1 MWEIHKFGSVRGI
14 KQSGKVV
21 KMSTRQHRS
30 VHNSFMLLPIP
41 NPSAEQA
48 QVPVFSVSG
57 TKPAAR
63 PDLLLSSESS
73 LGRANAKIHQSGQH
87 RLNLNSSSPLE
98 NAELLLSG
106 AYSLPRASLRDLWN
120 GYSYDALPG
129 TSTRTAH
136 PQDFPQDIPSP
147 KGTHPQTARLY
158 PWLSLALLGNLSRK
172 RQHESAFSFWSGY
185 PSAAC
190 SRYFASYAPGISE
203 PENRKNSPESSSLI
217 LNYHLRLPEAAHSS
231 LLASYLQQKS
241 SSSRSFRARRGQ
253 YARGLSCL
261 PRLRPRQRARLL
273 FYPCPAEEQGNA
285 HPEKNKESYSLI
297 NRACATDQNQNKF
310 SCLTLI
316 PLNGILYPRPNFLS
330 MPVQYPAGKAPLHRG
345 QELTSLNSRS
355 FFATTLKSPNGKKI
369 LSLWFGVTQPESF
382 LLRRRLPPVHS
393 HYDSPSADGRLFYSG
408 LFPKTQSPLLPRP
421 VATLTALRPEPFR
434 REDSCLQ
441 KYFEKTLAPY
451 ACLVVFY
458 ALAHHPFR
466 PIRGHWLKLVSG
478 ILPPKGAMC
487 HFYL

>member
-1 MWEIHKFGSVRGI
+1 MRSSLFIPV
-14 KQSGKVV
+14 KVNM
-21 KMSTRQHRS
+21 KHRS
-30 VHNSFMLLPIP
+30 VTHSFMLLPIP
-41 NPSAEQA
+41 NPSAEQT
-48 QVPVFSVSG
+48 QPPVFSVSG

-73 LGRANAKIHQSGQH
+73 LGRANARTHQSGRH
-87 RLNLNSSSPLE
+87 RLSLSSSSPLE
-98 NAELLLSG
+98 NGGLPWSG
-106 AYSLPRASLRDLWN
+106 VYSLPGASLRDWWS
-120 GYSYDALPG
+120 GCSYDALPG

-136 PQDFPQDIPSP
+136 PQGFPQGIPSP

-158 PWLSLALLGNLSRK
+158 PWLSLALQDSLSRK
-172 RQHESAFSFWSGY
+172 RQSGSAFSSWPGY

-190 SRYFASYAPGISE
+190 SRYCASYAPGISG
-203 PENRKNSPESSSLI
+203 PENRENTPEPSSLI

-369 LSLWFGVTQPESF
+369 LSLRFGVTQPESF
-382 LLRRRLPPVHS
+382 LLRRRLPPAHS
-393 HYDSPSADGRLFYSG
+393 RYDSRPVNASPAYNG
-408 LFPKTQSPLLPRP
+408 LFPGTRLPLLPRP
-421 VATLTALRPEPFR
+421 AATLTALRPEPYR

-441 KYFEKTLAPY
+441 RYFEKTLAPY
-451 ACLVVFY
+451 AY
-458 ALAHHPFR
+458 
-466 PIRGHWLKLVSG
+466 SE
-478 ILPPKGAMC
+478 
-487 HFYL
+487 

>member
-1 MWEIHKFGSVRGI
+1 MNLTGNGEDVNRSSLFFPV
-14 KQSGKVV
+14 KVNM
-21 KMSTRQHRS
+21 KHRS

-98 NAELLLSG
+98 NGGLPWSG
-106 AYSLPRASLRDLWN
+106 VYSLPRASLRDWLS
-120 GYSYDALPG
+120 GCSYDALPG
-129 TSTRTAH
+129 TLTRTAH
-136 PQDFPQDIPSP
+136 PQGFPQGIPSP

-158 PWLSLALLGNLSRK
+158 PWLSLALQDSLSRK
-172 RQHESAFSFWSGY
+172 RQSGSVFSSWSGY

-190 SRYFASYAPGISE
+190 SRYSASYAPGISGQ
-203 PENRKNSPESSSLI
+203 ENRENTPEPSSLI

-285 HPEKNKESYSLI
+285 RLRKDKGSYSRI
-297 NRACATDQNQNKF
+297 NRAYATDQNQ
-310 SCLTLI
+310 S
-316 PLNGILYPRPNFLS
+316 
-330 MPVQYPAGKAPLHRG
+330 
-345 QELTSLNSRS
+345 
-355 FFATTLKSPNGKKI
+355 KS
-369 LSLWFGVTQPESF
+369 
-382 LLRRRLPPVHS
+382 
-393 HYDSPSADGRLFYSG
+393 SG
-408 LFPKTQSPLLPRP
+408 F
-421 VATLTALRPEPFR
+421 
-434 REDSCLQ
+434 
-441 KYFEKTLAPY
+441 
-451 ACLVVFY
+451 
-458 ALAHHPFR
+458 
-466 PIRGHWLKLVSG
+466 
-478 ILPPKGAMC
+478 
-487 HFYL
+487 